1 MYCQFLKRFSQ
12 LELIRRAPSVFN
24 PFFFWLSSSRCWAS
38 SLSFLYPSTI
48 IQSSIICLGLPVD
61 LFPNM
66 FPSITVFNSDSPLRV
81 CLIHFFCLDFIVHM
95 RDLSSPLVSNTF
107 SCLTPRETNKN

>member
-12 LELIRRAPSVFN
+12 HELIRRAPSVFN

-48 IQSSIICLGLPVD
+48 IQSSIICLFLPLD

-81 CLIHFFCLDFIVHM
+81 SDPLLLSGFYCAYERSFF
-95 RDLSSPLVSNTF
+95 SF
-107 SCLTPRETNKN
+107 SFQYFFMF